1 MDPRD
6 LFRGI
11 FGFNRHR
18 FDGSERNRND
28 RFFYDDDEEF
38 GDYDDGSDTDHMFHH
53 FHDEMQKQMDS
64 LHQQMEEMFKQF
76 GAVDFPSVVPGEPSV
91 PAVTEK
97 PRDKMLKPDQ
107 SERSPVSSS
116 PEGQPRQDVPSL
128 FGRFFSIPRFGQIQQ
143 EEKVDRDLDSE
154 VESKDLS
161 QILKPTHP
169 ERREMFPHSPGKF
182 SHHGSVSITTIRG
195 ADGKLEQRKTV
206 IDSDG
211 NEETTVTR
219 QLGDKSHTTRTK
231 KDEFGVVEENQTMKN
246 MDEDDLKS
254 FDTQWQKK
262 GRQPTDPRDS
272 MIIPKS
278 DYNET
283 RSIFR
288 NLFGFDWSGKE
299 K

>member
-28 RFFYDDDEEF
+28 RFFDDDDDDFAE
-38 GDYDDGSDTDHMFHH
+38 YDDGTDTDHMFHH

-64 LHQQMEEMFKQF
+64 LNQQMEEMFKQF
-76 GAVDFPSVVPGEPSV
+76 GAVDFPSVLPGEPSG
-91 PAVTEK
+91 PAVTQK
-97 PRDKMLKPDQ
+97 PRDKMLKPGQ
-107 SERSPVSSS
+107 SEGSPAS
-116 PEGQPRQDVPSL
+116 PSLEDQPRLDAPSL
-128 FGRFFSIPRFGQIQQ
+128 FRRFFTVPRFGQIQQ
-143 EEKVDRDLDSE
+143 EEKVDKDLDND
-154 VESKDLS
+154 VEGKDLS
-161 QILKPTHP
+161 KILSPMQP
-169 ERREMFPHSPGKF
+169 ERRGMFPHGPGIF

-219 QLGDKSHTTRTK
+219 QVGDKSHTIRTK

-246 MDEDDLKS
+246 IDKDDLTS
-254 FDTQWQKK
+254 FDEQWQNK
-262 GRQPTDPRDS
+262 GRQPTDPRDT
-272 MIIPKS
+272 MVIPKS
-278 DYNET
+278 DSDET

-288 NLFGFDWSGKE
+288 NLFGFDLSGK
-299 K
+299 KN